1 MKQHVLTQS
10 NFDSL
15 LDWLDSNR
23 TKAAER
29 YETIRNGLIQVF
41 RNKGCLVS
49 EDLADETIDRVA
61 IKVNELKLSY
71 TGDPSR
77 YFYGVGKLVHLEY
90 LKQPHLAELPPLLAA
105 TKPEDVELQYQC
117 LDDCMNKLTPSNRS
131 LVLQY
136 YSDRKQAKI
145 DARRAILKM
154 LNLQPSA
161 LRVRVFRIR
170 ETLEKCV
177 RQCLEAKASA
187 VTDLSF

>member
-1 MKQHVLTQS
+1 MKQHILTQS

-29 YETIRNGLIQVF
+29 YEIIRNGLIQVF
-41 RNKGCLVS
+41 RNKGCDIS

-61 IKVNELKLSY
+61 IKVKEIRDSY
-71 TGDPSR
+71 IGDPSR

-105 TKPEDVELQYQC
+105 TMPDDVELQYQC
-117 LDDCMNKLTPSNRS
+117 LDACMNRLTPNNRS
-131 LVLQY
+131 LILQY

-154 LNLQPSA
+154 LNLKPSA

-170 ETLEKCV
+170 ETLEACV
-177 RQCLEAKASA
+177 RECLEAKASE
-187 VTDLSF
+187 VTDQPF